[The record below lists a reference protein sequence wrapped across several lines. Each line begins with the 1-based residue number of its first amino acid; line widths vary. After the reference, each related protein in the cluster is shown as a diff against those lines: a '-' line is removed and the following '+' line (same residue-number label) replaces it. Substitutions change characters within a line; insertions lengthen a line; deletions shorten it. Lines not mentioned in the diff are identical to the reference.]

1 MGAHIPAGASFPAD
15 AAATRLMLVGEL
27 GDAVGLATEM
37 VRGST
42 TRIGVDTAGPAAL
55 AAWSESAEAEA
66 DVVVVDLAVNLKD
79 LLARLRGERSAE
91 RREAGSVTASVSGL
105 VGQNIADVE
114 RELILQTLRH
124 CRGNRSAAAAM
135 LGISVR
141 TMRNKLRSFL
151 ADGMVVPPSLGGA
164 MRADIVA
171 GAR

>member
-1 MGAHIPAGASFPAD
+1 MT
-15 AAATRLMLVGEL
+15 TRLMLVGEL

-37 VRGST
+37 VRGSAA
-42 TRIGVDTAGPAAL
+42 RIGVETAGPAAL
-55 AAWSESAEAEA
+55 EAWAEPGEQPDG

-79 LLARLRGERSAE
+79 VLARLRGDRHDLQ
-91 RREAGSVTASVSGL
+91 SVPASVSGL

-124 CRGNRSAAAAM
+124 CSGNRSAAAVM

-151 ADGMVVPPSLGGA
+151 ADGMAVTPSLAGGA
-164 MRADIVA
+164 VRHEIAA
-171 GAR
+171 GA